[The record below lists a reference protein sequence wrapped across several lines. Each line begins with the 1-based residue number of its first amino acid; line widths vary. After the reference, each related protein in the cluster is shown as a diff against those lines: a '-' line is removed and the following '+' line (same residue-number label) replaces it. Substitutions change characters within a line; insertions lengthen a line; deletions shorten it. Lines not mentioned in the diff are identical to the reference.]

1 MDMVKIAAQLVVI
14 MYTRKEVEFSFIG
27 FQLTLKGERGGLV
40 QSIKRIGFLQSTAG
54 YVVNILLPT
63 RRAITHWHPTSFQQ
77 YSNMLTRKRYI
88 G

>member
-1 MDMVKIAAQLVVI
+1 MVKIAAQLAVI
-14 MYTRKEVEFSFIG
+14 TYTRKELEFSFIS

-54 YVVNILLPT
+54 YVVNILLPA
-63 RRAITHWHPTSFQQ
+63 RRATTHWHPTLFQQ
-77 YSNMLTRKRYI
+77 YSNMLTCKRYV